1 MTQPSLNIV
10 LVGDHAY
17 SSGGVTSVVFD
28 SAIGLKQAGHR
39 PIVFAA
45 AGPVDPR
52 LTAAGVETVCLG
64 QHALESH
71 PSKAAAF
78 VQGVWNRQAIAALR
92 ALLATLPRDNSVV
105 HMHSWAK
112 ATSPAVAGPIRES
125 GLPAVYTLHDYFL
138 MCPTGGFFN
147 YPGKHVCSLE
157 PMSAAC
163 LTSNCDARNPVRK
176 VWRCMRQ
183 FALDHLFHLPD
194 VFSDY
199 IYITQFQVGAVGR
212 YLPSG
217 VRTHVVSNPIGS
229 ENLGPKPAPA
239 SGDFVFVGR
248 LSPEKGPLVF
258 AEAARRAGVTP
269 VFIGD
274 GPMRDEL
281 RAAYPEARLE
291 GWKTV
296 GEARAAM
303 RAARALVFPS
313 LWWEAQG
320 LTAFEAKALGTPVVV
335 SDGCAAAEAVEHG
348 VSGLRFRTGDADS
361 LAEALRALKDD
372 AVVARM
378 SEAAYTSY
386 WADPPDLDRHLR
398 AILAIYRDMLA
409 RKATA

>member
-1 MTQPSLNIV
+1 VTQPPLNVV

-17 SSGGVTSVVFD
+17 NSGGVTSVVFD
-28 SAIGLKQAGHR
+28 SAIGLKKAGHR

-52 LTAAGVETVCLG
+52 LKEADVETVCLD
-64 QHALESH
+64 QYALENH
-71 PSKAAAF
+71 PLKVAAF
-78 VQGVWNRQAIAALR
+78 VQGIRNGKAIATLR
-92 ALLATLPRDNSVV
+92 DLLGGLSRHNSVV

-112 ATSPAVAGPIRES
+112 ATSPAVAGAIRES

-147 YPGKHVCSLE
+147 YPGKHVCALE

-163 LTSNCDARNPVRK
+163 LVSNCDARNSVRK
-176 VWRCMRQ
+176 AWRCMRQ
-183 FALDHLFHLPD
+183 FAIDHVFHLPD

-199 IYITQFQVGAVGR
+199 VYITQFQVGAVGR
-212 YLPSG
+212 YLPKG
-217 VRTHVVSNPIGS
+217 ARTHVVSNPIGS
-229 ENLGPKPAPA
+229 ENLGPKPSPA
-239 SGDFVFVGR
+239 DGDFVFVGR

-269 VFIGD
+269 VFVGD
-274 GPMRDEL
+274 GPMRDEIQT
-281 RAAYPEARLE
+281 AYPEARLT

-296 GEARAAM
+296 AEARAAM
-303 RAARALVFPS
+303 RAARVLVFPS

-320 LTAFEAKALGTPVVV
+320 LTAFEAKALGTPVIV
-335 SDGCAAAEAVEHG
+335 SEGCAAAEAVEHG

-372 AVVARM
+372 SVVARM
-378 SEAAYTSY
+378 SAAAHASY

-398 AILAIYRDMLA
+398 AIVAIYRDMLA
-409 RKATA
+409 RKAAT